1 MNETDLMR
9 WLEVKHQKLLE
20 EEGAVLLMPGMTM
33 EREDFLETT
42 RLALL
47 NLVDHLKA
55 AGLGSVRMEL
65 PVEGSFTGG
74 KLLGYVDMV
83 AVNNRQKEVIIDI
96 KWGGMQYR
104 GYDLRKNQHLQLL
117 IYSCLRKQMKSDPFW
132 PHQAYF
138 IIDTARMLCQS
149 NTPFPSAMVFSPEVE
164 TSSNELWERLEHMYM
179 WRRKQLDEGKIEV
192 TVTGTER
199 DDKSVAPESGFPI
212 DSYNDTF
219 NDFVVLTGWEG
230 SA

>member
-1 MNETDLMR
+1 
-9 WLEVKHQKLLE
+9 
-20 EEGAVLLMPGMTM
+20 
-33 EREDFLETT
+33 
-42 RLALL
+42 
-47 NLVDHLKA
+47 
-55 AGLGSVRMEL
+55 
-65 PVEGSFTGG
+65 
-74 KLLGYVDMV
+74 
-83 AVNNRQKEVIIDI
+83 
-96 KWGGMQYR
+96 
-104 GYDLRKNQHLQLL
+104 
-117 IYSCLRKQMKSDPFW
+117 MKSDPFW